1 MIWNFLRCPGRV
13 DGDEGNSIILL
24 REDGGKFT
32 KRDVFSWEIRRG
44 MVILDLETLKHIE
57 GDMLFFFVSGK
68 WRSSSDEVSS

>member
-1 MIWNFLRCPGRV
+1 
-13 DGDEGNSIILL
+13 
-24 REDGGKFT
+24 
-32 KRDVFSWEIRRG
+32 